1 MPPKKKR
8 QKQLEQSLEKAREVK
23 RSRTVGEGTSGSADT
38 EVQSGA
44 EPRESD
50 LSGLLSMSDDALD
63 TEDENADPSFDLD
76 ASMKSDVDHLAENFC
91 EDWVSHLERDDR
103 VSLGLF
109 LCFQLTKHLDLGDT
123 KAAELAG
130 MMIGRSDKAVREWR
144 KQFLEDGEIPECK
157 QGKYQRSGVMWS
169 SEELNKKA
177 ARYIRENA
185 NVKGQPNLTAGK
197 FCQWVND
204 DLLPNQT
211 LEPGFPRKISLET
224 ARKWMLELGFNV
236 VKKKKGT
243 YVDGHERDDVVD
255 YRQKFLRRMVS
266 LGFLNESNAPTEEA
280 KKALPSDL
288 HGPPQEVA
296 DKTIILFHDESTF
309 QSNEDQPTLWAE
321 KGTNVMRPKSKG
333 SGIMVSD
340 FIDERNG
347 YLQLSDEEYSRAK
360 EKDPTIRK
368 HARQLLEYGESK
380 EGYWTSEKFLIQL
393 KEAVKIAEAKY
404 PKEDGWRIVWIFD
417 HSSCHAAM
425 PDDALDVSKMN
436 VNPGGKQ
443 RVMRDGW
450 WGGKPQKMN
459 YSLGIP
465 KGMRVILEERGVN
478 TRGMNADKMREVLG
492 RHPDFK
498 NEKSSI
504 ERFLEEEKGH
514 IVYMLPKF
522 HCELNPIERV
532 WAQSKR
538 YTKAYCKYSIVSLRK
553 LIIPALE
560 TVTLENIQNYFRK
573 VRHYMFAYLEGLP
586 GGNEL
591 EKLVK
596 NYKKIIKSH
605 RRISEHQ

>member
-1 MPPKKKR
+1 M
-8 QKQLEQSLEKAREVK
+8 
-23 RSRTVGEGTSGSADT
+23 VGE
-38 EVQSGA
+38 
-44 EPRESD
+44 
-50 LSGLLSMSDDALD
+50 
-63 TEDENADPSFDLD
+63 
-76 ASMKSDVDHLAENFC
+76 
-91 EDWVSHLERDDR
+91 
-103 VSLGLF
+103 
-109 LCFQLTKHLDLGDT
+109 LC
-123 KAAELAG
+123 
-130 MMIGRSDKAVREWR
+130 
-144 KQFLEDGEIPECK
+144 
-157 QGKYQRSGVMWS
+157 
-169 SEELNKKA
+169 
-177 ARYIRENA
+177 
-185 NVKGQPNLTAGK
+185 
-197 FCQWVND
+197 
-204 DLLPNQT
+204 
-211 LEPGFPRKISLET
+211 GFST
-224 ARKWMLELGFNV
+224 TV
-236 VKKKKGT
+236 V
-243 YVDGHERDDVVD
+243 
-255 YRQKFLRRMVS
+255 
-266 LGFLNESNAPTEEA
+266 
-280 KKALPSDL
+280 
-288 HGPPQEVA
+288 
-296 DKTIILFHDESTF
+296 
-309 QSNEDQPTLWAE
+309 
-321 KGTNVMRPKSKG
+321 
-333 SGIMVSD
+333 
-340 FIDERNG
+340 
-347 YLQLSDEEYSRAK
+347 
-360 EKDPTIRK
+360 
-368 HARQLLEYGESK
+368 
-380 EGYWTSEKFLIQL
+380 
-393 KEAVKIAEAKY
+393 
-404 PKEDGWRIVWIFD
+404 
-417 HSSCHAAM
+417 AM

-498 NEKSSI
+498 NGKSSI

-586 GGNEL
+586 GG